1 MSVWAAL
8 KDKFRTDEQCVEI
21 SCDDFKGQVPGKIY
35 PPDRAQIGV
44 AAWRYLHAM
53 AANHPEQPTPAEQAD
68 AQRWL
73 VSFIQFYPCKHCAA
87 AFVEQTE
94 ENPPTFGSRN
104 AYATWWCEAH
114 NRVSEDLGKDEKP
127 CNLKDLIQAG
137 QNGLTIDE
145 LPKC

>member
-73 VSFIQFYPCKHCAA
+73 APFMLFFDLFLVICL
-87 AFVEQTE
+87 VENME
-94 ENPPTFGSRN
+94 VDYDNHSP
-104 AYATWWCEAH
+104 
-114 NRVSEDLGKDEKP
+114 
-127 CNLKDLIQAG
+127 I
-137 QNGLTIDE
+137 
-145 LPKC
+145 